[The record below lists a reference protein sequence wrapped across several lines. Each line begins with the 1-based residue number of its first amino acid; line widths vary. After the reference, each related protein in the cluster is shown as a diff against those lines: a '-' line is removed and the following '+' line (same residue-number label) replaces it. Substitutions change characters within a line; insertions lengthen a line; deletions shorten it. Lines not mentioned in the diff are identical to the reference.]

1 MRALLKC
8 LIFACSGPAQTMSWE
23 ERVDWMAELAPDLT
37 YKDAVP
43 HALTLQ
49 QPPVRCLADAAM
61 NLPPSS

>member
-8 LIFACSGPAQTMSWE
+8 LISACSGPAQAMNRE
-23 ERVDWMAELAPDLT
+23 EQGDSMAKLAPDLV

-43 HALTLQ
+43 HALALQ